1 MPIRNRSILAV
12 AGIVLIP
19 SPRFMEN
26 LATNIAYVAMS
37 AMFMIV
43 GWLWLKLI
51 ETKEREEQNVKDTR
65 NRVSLFS
72 IHLKGG
78 EQNGCVS
85 E

>member
-1 MPIRNRSILAV
+1 MNKFKRVQEDMAQCLFVIGALLAV

-51 ETKEREEQNVKDTR
+51 ETKEREEQM
-65 NRVSLFS
+65 
-72 IHLKGG
+72 
-78 EQNGCVS
+78 
-85 E
+85 